1 MKSRREFLKTV
12 AASSALAL
20 AGGASGAVAATAVK
34 AAARGARATS
44 GATKGAAKGAS
55 ANHAGH
61 AADPAEIAKQ
71 KKFTADALKVIRD
84 YPLPAGSPMAFTFKP
99 IKAARGRKARGS

>member
-44 GATKGAAKGAS
+44 GAAKGAA

-71 KKFTADALKVIRD
+71 KKYTADALKVIRD
-84 YPLPAGSPMAFTFKP
+84 YPLPAGSPMAFAFKP
-99 IKAARGRKARGS
+99 MKANRGRKARTS